1 MNVRTIFGVLAW
13 MMSSTLDA
21 SDVSS
26 LVAISSDGNP
36 TTYLLSDVQRI
47 EVNANDTEGT
57 MSVIGKNG
65 YEEGEYKKILFA
77 STTTSASGEEVPRI
91 YIYPNPVTNFITI
104 EGVDEDD
111 TSLVVYDMKG
121 NCVMGEYG
129 NVIEVAGLAP
139 GMYILSINEYF
150 VKFIK
155 K

>member
-21 SDVSS
+21 SDVGS

-47 EVNANDTEGT
+47 ELNANDTEGT

-91 YIYPNPVTNFITI
+91 YIYPNPVTNSSKNNDYEKVYTFFTF
-104 EGVDEDD
+104 
-111 TSLVVYDMKG
+111 VVK
-121 NCVMGEYG
+121 
-129 NVIEVAGLAP
+129 
-139 GMYILSINEYF
+139 YF
-150 VKFIK
+150 SFDLCSTKTLCL
-155 K
+155 